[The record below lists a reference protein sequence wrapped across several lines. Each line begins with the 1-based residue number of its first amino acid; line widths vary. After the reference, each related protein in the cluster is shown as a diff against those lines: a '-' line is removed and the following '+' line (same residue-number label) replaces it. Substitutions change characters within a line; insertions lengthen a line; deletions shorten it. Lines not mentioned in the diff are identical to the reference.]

1 MRPEPSWI
9 ELIVR
14 TTPEHHEEVG
24 TALIEHGSVGI
35 WEREPG
41 VLTAYF
47 SDDRPPQEVQH
58 DLEVLIG
65 SYDESAIIGFGV
77 VQDEDWAA
85 AWRASLSPLRIT
97 PRLTIVPSWTPYQTA
112 LGEHAIVLDPG
123 MAFGSGHHATTR
135 ACLAFLDARLAER
148 SGATVLDL
156 GTGSG
161 ILAIAAA
168 RLGASRV
175 VACDIDPEAAEV
187 ARANVARNGVS
198 DVVSVVDDAWAL
210 GPYDVVIANIT
221 AEPIVHLMPRIA
233 SVLSPSGEAILSGI
247 LADREEAVCDAL
259 RAHGLLLRD
268 RLQDDG
274 APSEG
279 NYAWVTLVSARPAR
293 VDSHAAS
300 LL

>member
-1 MRPEPSWI
+1 M
-9 ELIVR
+9 VR
-14 TTPEHHEEVG
+14 TPPEHSEEVG
-24 TALIEHGSVGI
+24 AALIDHGSVGI
-35 WEREPG
+35 WERAPG

-47 SDDRPPQEVQH
+47 SDDRPPQDVH
-58 DLEVLIG
+58 RDLEVLIG
-65 SYDESAIIGFGV
+65 SHCESLIIGFGV

-97 PRLTIVPSWTPYQTA
+97 PRLTIVPSWTPYQPSQ
-112 LGEHAIVLDPG
+112 GEHVIVLDPG

-148 SGATVLDL
+148 SSATVLDL

-161 ILAIAAA
+161 IVAIAAA
-168 RLGASRV
+168 RLGAFRV
-175 VACDIDPEAAEV
+175 VACDIDPGAVEV

-198 DVVSVVDDAWAL
+198 HVVSVVDDAWTR
-210 GPYDVVIANIT
+210 GPYDVVVANLT
-221 AEPIVHLMPRIA
+221 AEPILDLMPHIA
-233 SVLSPSGEAILSGI
+233 SALSPSGDCILSGI
-247 LADREEAVCDAL
+247 LADREDEVLDAL
-259 RAHGLLLRD
+259 RAHGLRVRD

-274 APSEG
+274 VPSDG
-279 NYAWVTLVSARPAR
+279 NYAWVTLVAARPPR